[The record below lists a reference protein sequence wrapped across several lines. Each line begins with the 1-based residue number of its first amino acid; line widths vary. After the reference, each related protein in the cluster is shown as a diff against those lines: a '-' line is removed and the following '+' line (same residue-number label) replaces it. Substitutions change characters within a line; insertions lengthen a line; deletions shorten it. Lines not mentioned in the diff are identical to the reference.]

1 MVSDIFQHCD
11 IKNLLLDPENPRLPS
26 EMERSQ
32 GKMLDFLART
42 TSIEELMGAI
52 GENGFFEGE
61 ALIAVPAQDEGK
73 FTVVEGNR
81 RLAALRLL
89 LEPDLIP
96 DKKRIQNIASSVSYK
111 PQTVPIALYENRGQV
126 LNYLGN
132 RHIAGVKPWGPLAK
146 ARYIEQLFGD
156 TDSKA
161 DFHDRC
167 GDVARRIGSRRD
179 FIHKSLRALSVLTI
193 IEEENFFEFE
203 GLDENS
209 IKFSLL
215 TTALDYE
222 GIRKYFLTDKSK
234 PTVDRS
240 IVNLEKL
247 KNLVFWIFFKT
258 GEGKRS
264 KIGESR
270 NLTKLSDILESPN
283 ACKAFIRGATIEQAY
298 LLTEG
303 VVADFEALCF
313 QIQEGLRE
321 ANALVADVSLSGQM
335 IDTINSIF
343 NQATRLKDAADN
355 A

>member
-1 MVSDIFQHCD
+1 MVSDKFQYCD

-32 GKMLDFLART
+32 GQMLDFLART

-52 GENGFFEGE
+52 GENGFFDGE
-61 ALIAVPAQDEGK
+61 ALIAVPAKDDGK

-96 DKKRIQNIASSVSYK
+96 NKKRIQDIASSVPHK
-111 PQTVPIALYENRGQV
+111 PQTIPIALYENRGQV

-146 ARYIEQLFGD
+146 ARYIEQLFE
-156 TDSKA
+156 DSDLNA
-161 DFHDRC
+161 DFNDRC
-167 GDVARRIGSRRD
+167 REVARRIGSRRD

-203 GLDENS
+203 DLDEDS

-222 GIRKYFLTDKSK
+222 GIRKYFMTDISK
-234 PTVDRS
+234 PIVDSSTVNR
-240 IVNLEKL
+240 EKL
-247 KNLVFWIFFKT
+247 KNLVFWIFVKT

-264 KIGESR
+264 RIGESR
-270 NLTKLSDILESPN
+270 NLTKLSDILGSPS
-283 ACKAFIRGATIEQAY
+283 ACKAFIGGATIEQAY

-313 QIQEGLRE
+313 QIQERLRD
-321 ANALVADVSLSGQM
+321 ANALVADVSLSRQM

-343 NQATRLKDAADN
+343 KQATRLKGTADN